1 MFVRGN
7 ISMTDKLQ
15 KLENAVKFKKKTLT
29 VIIVLL
35 NILLKGTF
43 FLIAQI

>member
-15 KLENAVKFKKKTLT
+15 KLENAVKLKKKNAHGYNCPFEYFT
-29 VIIVLL
+29 
-35 NILLKGTF
+35 
-43 FLIAQI
+43 